1 MLIELM
7 IALHRALDIE
17 VLEQQARCAG
27 IFSQDQ
33 GHPSQHR
40 EGSEGNIFEVPYRC
54 RDEYQ
59 LRHKWDGELML
70 LLPSNKA

>member
-7 IALHRALDIE
+7 VALHRALDIE
-17 VLEQQARCAG
+17 VLKQQARCAG

-33 GHPSQHR
+33 GYPPQHR
-40 EGSEGNIFEVPYRC
+40 EGSEGNIFEVPYRR

-59 LRHKWDGELML
+59 LRHKWGWG
-70 LLPSNKA
+70 